1 MSKLKLFILIFF
13 CLFMQALPLYASIGS
28 SECKPSEIAKI
39 KKNIDNRAI
48 AALTNTQQTLDSYN
62 QKALSYAQKCDI
74 TMANDR
80 GLGTPVTYSQRAQ
93 QTIIT
98 LLDEKSAGFTAEQIN
113 RPDSYKYT
121 GVQWTNKKAKNQECQ
136 KLLNEAAKLQQ
147 QFNQQRN
154 IAESMLGVRRNDDDV
169 PLSCVCDEN
178 GLQPECV
185 TYVKNIGDVQ
195 DQIKG
200 CEPFSSY
207 LNELTSCP
215 LCPIF
220 SVILDTDA
228 NLAALAWKTL
238 AKSLQS
244 VVLTFFLAYM
254 ALLTLKNI
262 SSPSGAG
269 TGAYLRS
276 ILGLGLKVTITYLL
290 LDNGGAIYGS
300 FIGPVVQGGLEMGLS
315 LLSLENNNVE
325 GCMNKASFYSPV
337 AAGALDAALLGKIYN
352 TVDCFSMSAATMPAV
367 GRALACYGW
376 HADTIPEFATWFSGI
391 VIYVFGVGIWMVIG
405 FYLIDC
411 TVQLGILCAVVPI
424 LIACWPFKI
433 TTKYAGKGVQM
444 LMNTFFNFS
453 MTGIMLVV
461 AMKIIGYSAGGRQG
475 DLSTFR
481 KALNEN
487 KVEDLKNLAR
497 LDGIDILILIACCIF
512 AFKLIGAINGIANKF
527 SSGAGTDIGAKMG
540 GTAASV
546 AGSVAKGGL
555 HVGGKAISTGAG
567 YIAEATG
574 LNNVGDAIA
583 NTALKGAS
591 AAGAK
596 VGLKKFQPGAQQGMP
611 AMSQPTAQGTKGGN
625 TPNSNKPSG
634 NTPNGNGNPN
644 GGGNTP
650 NGNTPN
656 GNGNPNG
663 GGNTPNGNT
672 PNGGGTP
679 NGNTPNGNG
688 NPNGNT
694 PNGNTPNGNTPNGN
708 TPNGDTPN
716 GDNNSPYM
724 FPPQEHNTGNAGMDA
739 KLNQMD
745 QNLKDGYHTGN
756 EQLDKE
762 FNDGVRKHRQ
772 SDEDFIKQRG
782 YNMTGTE
789 YRDAQQVLRSF
800 DDTDKAKELNK
811 QIKEAAKNSTVDKN
825 GARWYSDEY
834 REAVKN
840 WENAQHDYV
849 KNNFNERTYQNC
861 KTLQKDSNFVADD
874 SKWKQ

>member
-74 TMANDR
+74 AMANDR

-178 GLQPECV
+178 GLEPECV

-611 AMSQPTAQGTKGGN
+611 AMSKPTAQGTKGGN
-625 TPNSNKPSG
+625 TPNSNKPGG

-688 NPNGNT
+688 N

>member
-74 TMANDR
+74 AMANDR

-178 GLQPECV
+178 GLEPECV

-611 AMSQPTAQGTKGGN
+611 AMSKPTAQGTKGGN
-625 TPNSNKPSG
+625 TPNSNKPGG

-688 NPNGNT
+688 N

-811 QIKEAAKNSTVDKN
+811 QINEAAKNSTVDKN

>member
-74 TMANDR
+74 AMANDR

-121 GVQWTNKKAKNQECQ
+121 GVQWTHKKAKNQECQ

-178 GLQPECV
+178 GLEPECV

-487 KVEDLKNLAR
+487 NVEDLKNLAR

-555 HVGGKAISTGAG
+555 HVGGKVISTGAG

-625 TPNSNKPSG
+625 TPNSNKP
-634 NTPNGNGNPN
+634 
-644 GGGNTP
+644 GGNTP

-656 GNGNPNG
+656 GN
-663 GGNTPNGNT
+663 TPNS
-672 PNGGGTP
+672 
-679 NGNTPNGNG
+679 
-688 NPNGNT
+688 NT

-708 TPNGDTPN
+708 TPNDNTPN
-716 GDNNSPYM
+716 GNTPNGNTPNDNTPNGNTPNGNTPNDNPPNGNTPNGNTPNDNTPNGGDNQNNKENKPKIISTPDGGIFSLTNTAEGTEIATKFRANGNLEYETTKNSKTGVSSRKDYN
-724 FPPQEHNTGNAGMDA
+724 QNGGLEHIAVTENGKTSHTSYDSNGNIAA
-739 KLNQMD
+739 KSIGDTFGKRNITTIY
-745 QNLKDGYHTGN
+745 NKDGSKTKSYTDRSGNKITRDYHKDGSKTTTREDTSGN
-756 EQLDKE
+756 KTVSKE
-762 FNDGVRKHRQ
+762 
-772 SDEDFIKQRG
+772 
-782 YNMTGTE
+782 
-789 YRDAQQVLRSF
+789 
-800 DDTDKAKELNK
+800 
-811 QIKEAAKNSTVDKN
+811 DKN
-825 GARWYSDEY
+825 GKPIE
-834 REAVKN
+834 
-840 WENAQHDYV
+840 
-849 KNNFNERTYQNC
+849 
-861 KTLQKDSNFVADD
+861 
-874 SKWKQ
+874 

>member
-178 GLQPECV
+178 GLEPECV

-611 AMSQPTAQGTKGGN
+611 AMSKPTAQGTKGGN

-688 NPNGNT
+688 N

-874 SKWKQ
+874 SKWKQR

>member
-178 GLQPECV
+178 GLEPECV

-611 AMSQPTAQGTKGGN
+611 AMSKPTAQGTKGGN

-634 NTPNGNGNPN
+634 NTPNGNGN
-644 GGGNTP
+644 
-650 NGNTPN
+650 
-656 GNGNPNG
+656 
-663 GGNTPNGNT
+663 
-672 PNGGGTP
+672 
-679 NGNTPNGNG
+679 
-688 NPNGNT
+688 

-874 SKWKQ
+874 SKWKQR

>member
-611 AMSQPTAQGTKGGN
+611 AMSKPTAQGTKGGN

-656 GNGNPNG
+656 G
-663 GGNTPNGNT
+663 
-672 PNGGGTP
+672 GGTP

-688 NPNGNT
+688 NPNGN

-708 TPNGDTPN
+708 TPN

>member
-178 GLQPECV
+178 GLEPECV

-611 AMSQPTAQGTKGGN
+611 AMSKPTAQGTKGGN
-625 TPNSNKPSG
+625 TPNSNKPGG

-688 NPNGNT
+688 N

>member
-611 AMSQPTAQGTKGGN
+611 AMSKPTAQGTKGGN

-688 NPNGNT
+688 N

>member
-28 SECKPSEIAKI
+28 SECKPTEIAKI

-453 MTGIMLVV
+453 MTG
-461 AMKIIGYSAGGRQG
+461 GRQG

-611 AMSQPTAQGTKGGN
+611 AMSKPTAQGTKGGN

-688 NPNGNT
+688 N
-694 PNGNTPNGNTPNGN
+694 PNGNTPNGN